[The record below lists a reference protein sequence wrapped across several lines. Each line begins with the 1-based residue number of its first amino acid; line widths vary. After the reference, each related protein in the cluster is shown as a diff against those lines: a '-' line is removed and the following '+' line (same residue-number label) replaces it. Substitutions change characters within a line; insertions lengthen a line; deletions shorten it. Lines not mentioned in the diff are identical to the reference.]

1 MNAKEETV
9 MDNKLG
15 SKYRDNNQ
23 SWKRGPCPSDK
34 KEDRACKNNDN
45 LCGCCCRCDEDE

>member
-34 KEDRACKNNDN
+34 KEDSKNNVKQY
-45 LCGCCCRCDEDE
+45 GVCCCPCDE